1 VNPKTLLKQLNDQD
15 LVASYQSG
23 NTHALEV
30 LMSRHRGKIV
40 STIAHIVKDRDL
52 TEDLYQETMIK
63 AVRLLAE
70 GRYSEKG
77 KYLPWVLRMARNLAI
92 DHFRKD
98 KRYQQQMQPVP
109 LHALGHNIA
118 SDSRP
123 DVAYMQQEDRLRVR
137 KLIQQ
142 LPARQREVLV
152 LRYYND
158 MSFKEIAELTD
169 VSINTALGRM
179 RYALLNL
186 RKLADQ
192 QQVA

>member
-1 VNPKTLLKQLNDQD
+1 MLKQLNDQD
-15 LVASYQSG
+15 LVASYQHG
-23 NTHALEV
+23 NQQALDI
-30 LMSRHRGKIV
+30 LLSRHRAKLI

-63 AVRLLAE
+63 AVRLLSE

-92 DHFRKD
+92 DYFRKD
-98 KRYQQQMQPVP
+98 KRYQQQVQPVP
-109 LHALGHNIA
+109 LHALAHHIP
-118 SDSRP
+118 SDNRP
-123 DVAYMQQEDRLRVR
+123 DWVLMQQEDRLRVR

-142 LPARQREVLV
+142 LPPRQREVLV

-158 MSFKEIAELTD
+158 LSFKEIAEMTD

-179 RYALLNL
+179 RYALINL
-186 RKLADQ
+186 RKLAEQ